1 MRYMCKET
9 DFFVYRVCGNHRE
22 FALRVCKNIEF
33 VCITYVSVSCVY
45 VYKLSVVSISCYTM
59 ITK

>member
-33 VCITYVSVSCVY
+33 VCITYVFVSCGY
-45 VYKLSVVSISCYTM
+45 EYKLSVVYHVIR
-59 ITK
+59 